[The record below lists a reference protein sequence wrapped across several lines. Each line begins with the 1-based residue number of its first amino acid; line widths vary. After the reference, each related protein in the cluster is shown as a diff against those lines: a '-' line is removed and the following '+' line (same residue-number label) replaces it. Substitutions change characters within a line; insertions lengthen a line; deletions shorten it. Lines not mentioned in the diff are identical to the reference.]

1 MLYAAFHVIH
11 SQQLSPSQP
20 MLASLASPQLTPTP
34 CSISSCPQSSRCG
47 SPTSPHRHTAR
58 GVNGHPLSLS
68 FLLRGLFNGRAGAL
82 TLPGQNF
89 TIVPAT
95 DKVKVRAAKAHD
107 PHHKTHRDR
116 LADQLGSCPVS
127 RCW

>member
-1 MLYAAFHVIH
+1 
-11 SQQLSPSQP
+11 
-20 MLASLASPQLTPTP
+20 
-34 CSISSCPQSSRCG
+34 
-47 SPTSPHRHTAR
+47 
-58 GVNGHPLSLS
+58 VNGHPLSLS

-95 DKVKVRAAKAHD
+95 DKVKVRAAKPHD

-116 LADQLGSCPVS
+116 LADQLGSMSRVQVLVKRLKNRKAPLTADEVVPVMIADAK
-127 RCW
+127 RLLTTVLLVKKRIDEQ